1 MSATVTTQKLV
12 TFVQSDVPPLRD
24 GTYTLTVQESVP
36 KQTPQDFPAAATFV
50 VQGERFALAPGEIV
64 SVFPPALANGEF
76 AGAFAHVVLSR
87 RTLPW
92 ERSLRDGDQTLAEYP
107 WLAILVFDDAT
118 APTPTRVT
126 AADLVP
132 KGTPITVT
140 ESTVTGT
147 GTLPP
152 NILSYGADTLVPLGY
167 GETPADDCVVIDID
181 LATFNQIAPAVAD
194 LQYLAHLRDLRDA
207 DSDVQSA
214 VVVGNRIPAVGTP
227 CRAVLV
233 SLENMADYL
242 PLADGTPSTS
252 IPAGIDTV
260 RLLAYTNWTYTANAL
275 EQNLLNLLEG
285 LNTAPA
291 GSPDTVRLPI
301 AGDAPDAT
309 RVQQAAAAQ
318 AAAAK
323 GTGTLSP
330 DDATV
335 IVQNALAM
343 GYVPLDHHLRHGGHT
358 VSWYRGPLAPYP
370 VTTTISVPVGG
381 PDAANRYDPQAGLFD
396 VSYGAAWQLGQ
407 LLALQNSGVAT
418 AIYAWRQ
425 TVRQDQA
432 AAAEQQLLL
441 DLFAG
446 QPVLASL
453 LATRQERLS
462 DGPPALAPELVSW
475 FQGLATLEGVPFNYL
490 VPDERML
497 PPESLRFFYLDGNW
511 VDALV
516 DGAFSIGRATT
527 GEGLAPAVRVAV
539 AGLRDPDAT
548 GPLTGIV
555 LRSQALVGWPN
566 LLIDGFSDAA
576 GTAPVTRLRRANLA
590 RDTVLCLFDDVIE
603 LLQIEEPPEQL
614 HMGVESTSGAYWTTL
629 RSADPPDA
637 GQQLDAGPAMPCNP
651 QATEAIACVDMRA
664 DDRTLRVS
672 DAASTIKRTL
682 EDDFHQQLT
691 NGFTSAEYALE
702 FNQGVLRVEWVIGA
716 GTEVRS

>member
-1 MSATVTTQKLV
+1 
-12 TFVQSDVPPLRD
+12 
-24 GTYTLTVQESVP
+24 
-36 KQTPQDFPAAATFV
+36 
-50 VQGERFALAPGEIV
+50 
-64 SVFPPALANGEF
+64 
-76 AGAFAHVVLSR
+76 
-87 RTLPW
+87 
-92 ERSLRDGDQTLAEYP
+92 
-107 WLAILVFDDAT
+107 
-118 APTPTRVT
+118 
-126 AADLVP
+126 
-132 KGTPITVT
+132 
-140 ESTVTGT
+140 
-147 GTLPP
+147 
-152 NILSYGADTLVPLGY
+152 
-167 GETPADDCVVIDID
+167 
-181 LATFNQIAPAVAD
+181 
-194 LQYLAHLRDLRDA
+194 
-207 DSDVQSA
+207 
-214 VVVGNRIPAVGTP
+214 
-227 CRAVLV
+227 
-233 SLENMADYL
+233 
-242 PLADGTPSTS
+242 
-252 IPAGIDTV
+252 
-260 RLLAYTNWTYTANAL
+260 
-275 EQNLLNLLEG
+275 
-285 LNTAPA
+285 
-291 GSPDTVRLPI
+291 
-301 AGDAPDAT
+301 
-309 RVQQAAAAQ
+309 
-318 AAAAK
+318 
-323 GTGTLSP
+323 
-330 DDATV
+330 
-335 IVQNALAM
+335 
-343 GYVPLDHHLRHGGHT
+343 
-358 VSWYRGPLAPYP
+358 
-370 VTTTISVPVGG
+370 
-381 PDAANRYDPQAGLFD
+381 
-396 VSYGAAWQLGQ
+396 
-407 LLALQNSGVAT
+407 
-418 AIYAWRQ
+418 
-425 TVRQDQA
+425 
-432 AAAEQQLLL
+432 
-441 DLFAG
+441 
-446 QPVLASL
+446 
-453 LATRQERLS
+453 
-462 DGPPALAPELVSW
+462 
-475 FQGLATLEGVPFNYL
+475 